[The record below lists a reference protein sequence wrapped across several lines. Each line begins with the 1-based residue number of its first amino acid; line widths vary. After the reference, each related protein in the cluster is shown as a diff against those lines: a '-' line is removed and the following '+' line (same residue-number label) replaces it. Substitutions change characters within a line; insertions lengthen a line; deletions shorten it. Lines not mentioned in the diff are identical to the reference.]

1 MKRKALSI
9 LLATAV
15 AAGSLAGCGGS
26 GSSGGGSGSSG
37 GGSGTENQGEAVS
50 GGEEGKVINIYSW
63 NNEFKER
70 VEAVYSEVAETSKDG
85 TVTTLKDGTEIH
97 WIVNPNQDGVY
108 QQKLDEAL
116 LKQADA
122 SADDKVDIFLSE
134 TDYVNKY
141 TDADADVA
149 MPLKDLGIDP
159 ETDLADQYAFTKVTA
174 SDVNGVQRGSTWQ
187 CCPGLLVYRRDIAR
201 DVFGTDD
208 PEAVGEKVKD
218 WDTIKTTAGALKAK
232 GYFTFASYADTFRL
246 YGNSIAEPWV
256 KPGEN
261 IIRVDQQIM
270 NWISDSKEW
279 LDAGYLDKTVK
290 GQWNADW
297 NQAMGS
303 ASKVFAFLFPAWGID
318 FTLEPNWDGEM
329 GMWGVTNPPQEY
341 NWGGSYVHACV
352 GTDNPQHVKEIILAV
367 TANKENLLK
376 ISKDFSD
383 FTNTQTS
390 MQEAAKDDEN
400 FSSDFLG
407 GQNAF
412 KYFAPVAENIVMAPL
427 SSYDQGCVEL
437 IQNSFSDYL
446 QGQVD
451 FDKAKVN
458 FETAILERYPEITE
472 VQWPN

>member
-1 MKRKALSI
+1 MKKRTVSI
-9 LLATAV
+9 LLAASM
-15 AAGSLAGCGGS
+15 AAGSLTGCGGS
-26 GSSGGGSGSSG
+26 NPGS
-37 GGSGTENQGEAVS
+37 AAS

-70 VEAVYSEVAETSKDG
+70 VEAVYPEVAETSKDG

-97 WIVNPNQDGVY
+97 WIINPNQDGVY

-174 SDVNGVQRGSTWQ
+174 SDVNGIQRGSTWQ

-218 WDTIKTTAGALKAK
+218 WDTMKATAAELKAK

-261 IIRVDQQIM
+261 VIRVDQQIM
-270 NWISDSKEW
+270 NWVSDSKEW

-303 ASKVFAFLFPAWGID
+303 ASEVFAFLFPAWGID
-318 FTLEPNWDGEM
+318 FTLKPNWDGET

-341 NWGGSYVHACV
+341 NWGGSYIHACT
-352 GTDNPQHVKEIILAV
+352 GTDNPQHVKDIILAV
-367 TANKENLLK
+367 TGDKENLLK
-376 ISKDFSD
+376 ISRDFSD
-383 FTNTQTS
+383 FTNTKTS
-390 MQEAAKDDEN
+390 MQNAAKDDAN
-400 FSSDFLG
+400 FSSEFLG

-427 SSYDQGCVEL
+427 SPYDQGCVEL

-451 FDKAKVN
+451 FDRAKAN
-458 FETAILERYPEITE
+458 FETAIIERYPEITQ
-472 VQWPN
+472 VQWPE